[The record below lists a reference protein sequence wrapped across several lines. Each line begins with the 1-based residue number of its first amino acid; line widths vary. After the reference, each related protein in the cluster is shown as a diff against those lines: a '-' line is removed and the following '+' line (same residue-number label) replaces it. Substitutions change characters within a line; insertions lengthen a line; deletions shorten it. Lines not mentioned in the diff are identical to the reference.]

1 MRKRRKRTVPFLP
14 TGGKWRNR
22 FQPLAVWVQNPYSW
36 LCLAPLRPSNA
47 RSSLDLFLW
56 PLNTIKGISPHLMY
70 IVLLELHNVLPF
82 AKRKKDK
89 KLKRKWQMCF
99 EMLRVCGSILLYGY
113 LITWTRE
120 SQLFFFF
127 LCTKAEERGDVL
139 CWGWL
144 YWCPISV
151 WFWKAWQFLGGK
163 AALNIIW
170 IFFFF
175 LEDLNCER
183 HQQNISPSGISPFT
197 CSPFALHGNDY
208 LSLNTWRRR
217 VLRPK

>member
-127 LCTKAEERGDVL
+127 MHKSRRKGRCALLGLTLLVPDFCLVL
-139 CWGWL
+139 ESLAISWG
-144 YWCPISV
+144 
-151 WFWKAWQFLGGK
+151 QGGPQHN
-163 AALNIIW
+163 LD
-170 IFFFF
+170 FFFF
-175 LEDLNCER
+175 FGGLKLWT
-183 HQQNISPSGISPFT
+183 PS
-197 CSPFALHGNDY
+197 AKH
-208 LSLNTWRRR
+208 
-217 VLRPK
+217 